1 MWCFD
6 RWLTRERADEM
17 HWYIVE
23 GASESYVVPNTDG
36 VRFGVL
42 YEAPIPFSSWHA
54 FGGDAPALWR
64 LSGEVDVGAVLARLK
79 EEAE

>member
-6 RWLTRERADEM
+6 RWLSRERAQEM
-17 HWYIVE
+17 QHWYIVE
-23 GASESYVVPNTDG
+23 GASESYVVPNPDG
-36 VRFGVL
+36 VTFGVL

-54 FGGDAPALWR
+54 FGGDSAWRRPA
-64 LSGEVDVGAVLARLK
+64 GEVDFGAVLARLK